1 MPVRNEKSRVRRRLG
16 LLAGLTAMVAAGGAV
31 VAAPA
36 SAGPNC
42 ASGYHCVFYT
52 TIDSARHSYFNSDSN
67 FSGDTFNQVSGGAG
81 YGAAVNNN
89 VWSAS
94 NSSTGGYE
102 SHYYDGASYSGF
114 LFCVNPGDYIAS
126 TASNGGNTSTTNGS
140 GLTSSLRQRAS
151 SLQLRGTTSIDCW

>member
-1 MPVRNEKSRVRRRLG
+1 MRRKFALV
-16 LLAGLTAMVAAGGAV
+16 AGLTAMVAVGGAV

-42 ASGYHCVFYT
+42 DSGYHCVFYS
-52 TIDSARHSYFNSDSN
+52 TISSARHQYFNSDPN
-67 FSGDTFNQVSGGAG
+67 FSGDIFGDAGNGDGHNQS
-81 YGAAVNNN
+81 VNNN

-114 LFCVNPGDYIAS
+114 LFCVNPGDYISS
-126 TASNGGNTSTTNGS
+126 TASNGSNTSTTNGS
-140 GLTSSLRQRAS
+140 GLTSSLRDRAS
-151 SLQLRGTTSIDCW
+151 SMQLHGTTSIDCW